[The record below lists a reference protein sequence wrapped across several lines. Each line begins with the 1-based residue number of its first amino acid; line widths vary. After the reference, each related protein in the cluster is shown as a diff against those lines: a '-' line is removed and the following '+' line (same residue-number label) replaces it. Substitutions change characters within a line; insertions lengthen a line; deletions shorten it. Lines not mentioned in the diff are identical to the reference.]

1 MANIHLYI
9 ESTNNHEHE
18 LAVEFDYTIGNDG
31 IGSYE
36 YWGARCYDAGTD
48 YIEEVIIIGIE
59 VLKSF
64 PKKDK
69 NGNIVKNKNG
79 SILMKDI
86 FREIDIEKLS
96 CVDLETL
103 EDKIKE
109 EFDFENDCEE
119 PDYSDDDY
127 CHSDCDY

>member
-18 LAVEFDYTIGNDG
+18 LAVEFDCIIGNDG
-31 IGSYE
+31 IGPYE
-36 YWGARCYDAGTD
+36 YWGAKCYDAGIN
-48 YIEEVIIIGIE
+48 YIEEVTITSIE

-64 PKKDK
+64 PKKDQ

-96 CVDLETL
+96 CVNLETL
-103 EDKIKE
+103 EEKIKE
-109 EFDFENDCEE
+109 EFDFKRDREE
-119 PDYSDDDY
+119 SDYDDDDY
-127 CHSDCDY
+127 RFSDYEY

>member
-18 LAVEFDYTIGNDG
+18 LAIEFDYTIGNDG
-31 IGSYE
+31 IGPYE
-36 YWGARCYDAGTD
+36 YWGAKCYDAGTD
-48 YIEEVIIIGIE
+48 YIEDVVITGIE

-64 PKKDK
+64 PKKDQ

-79 SILMKDI
+79 SISMKDI

-96 CVDLETL
+96 CVNLETL
-103 EDKIKE
+103 EEKIKE
-109 EFDFENDCEE
+109 EFDFERDREKS
-119 PDYSDDDY
+119 DYDDEDYRFSDY
-127 CHSDCDY
+127 EY

>member
-36 YWGARCYDAGTD
+36 YWGAKCYDAGTD
-48 YIEEVIIIGIE
+48 YIEDVVITSIE
-59 VLKSF
+59 VFKSF

-69 NGNIVKNKNG
+69 NGNIIKNKNG
-79 SILMKDI
+79 SISMKDI
-86 FREIDIEKLS
+86 SKEIDIEKLS

-103 EDKIKE
+103 EEKIKE
-109 EFDFENDCEE
+109 EFDFEKNGEE
-119 PDYSDDDY
+119 PDYDDDDY
-127 CHSDCDY
+127 RFSDYEY